1 MQSKEFNVMSVI
13 RSYMNGIL
21 IAYRLRTPHDRN
33 VASALVKKLY
43 GQNTSSHGGKYR
55 YRRKGLLDKIPSS
68 RLIRGV
74 IIVRKKDKKEILE
87 LLDGFDAEVHV
98 REVMLKSKDLKALDL
113 K

>member
-1 MQSKEFNVMSVI
+1 MTGI

-21 IAYRLRTPHDRN
+21 IAYRLRTPHDPN

-43 GQNTSSHGGKYR
+43 GQKTSSHGGKYR
-55 YRRKGLLDKIPSS
+55 YRRKGLLDDIPSS

-87 LLDGFDAEVHV
+87 LLDGFDAEGHV
-98 REVMLKSKDLKALDL
+98 REVILKSKDLKALAL